1 MQSTCQQVESIHGVH
16 TMHDEF
22 PSGQTT
28 TSAST
33 LEAL

>member
-1 MQSTCQQVESIHGVH
+1 MQNTCQRVESIRGVH
-16 TMHDEF
+16 TMYDEF
-22 PSGQTT
+22 SSGQTT